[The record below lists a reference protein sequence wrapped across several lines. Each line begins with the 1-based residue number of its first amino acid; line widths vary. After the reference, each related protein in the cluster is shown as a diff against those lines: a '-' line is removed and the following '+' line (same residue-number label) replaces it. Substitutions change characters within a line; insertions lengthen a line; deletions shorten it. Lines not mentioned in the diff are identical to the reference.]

1 MGWQHVV
8 EELYQGEVLG
18 EALFDRMLRDLDD
31 DRQRHVVGS
40 LLQLETETKAL
51 LRPAL
56 AARGLPLAEDP
67 GQRAAGEQVGAS
79 LGPLPWLD
87 KMAQLR
93 AGIADHYLPRFQA
106 IAAEAAEDN
115 REVTALMVRH
125 ETALLEVVTRE
136 AAEEV
141 DGSLAPLDG
150 HLRFPLPPPPGS
162 SAA

>member
-51 LRPAL
+51 LRPAM

-67 GQRAAGEQVGAS
+67 AQRAAGEQTGAA
-79 LGPLPWLD
+79 LAALPWPG

-93 AGIADHYLPRFQA
+93 AGIADHYLPRYQA
-106 IAAEAAEDN
+106 IAAEAGEDD
-115 REVTALMVRH
+115 REVAALMVRH
-125 ETALLEVVTRE
+125 ETALLEVVARE
-136 AAEEV
+136 AAGEV
-141 DGSLAPLDG
+141 GESLAPLDG
-150 HLRFPLPPPPGS
+150 HLRFPLPPPL
-162 SAA
+162 AR